1 MAYICGSSIYV
12 SLHVSGVYT
21 TIHIRQHLDG
31 MEETTGK
38 TQINRDGL
46 ILTTDEFASLLYQL
60 NAIEKSFKR
69 EEQNNS
75 ALQENVC
82 SPTLL
87 ASSKRK
93 ADSKNNNNEDQ
104 TTTGPQCK
112 VSKVDDAIKKW
123 YVSKVKSTIQKKL
136 QDDCFSCLMELPDNH
151 ICETHVND
159 ASHNYLE
166 KFFETVLNEIDSNVV
181 ITDLHLSASKSRSIT
196 SLVKRSSWH
205 HEVKCDIQND
215 TD

>member
-75 ALQENVC
+75 ALQSNVC

-93 ADSKNNNNEDQ
+93 ADSKNNNNKNQ
-104 TTTGPQCK
+104 
-112 VSKVDDAIKKW
+112 
-123 YVSKVKSTIQKKL
+123 
-136 QDDCFSCLMELPDNH
+136 EL
-151 ICETHVND
+151 V
-159 ASHNYLE
+159 
-166 KFFETVLNEIDSNVV
+166 
-181 ITDLHLSASKSRSIT
+181 
-196 SLVKRSSWH
+196 
-205 HEVKCDIQND
+205 
-215 TD
+215 

>member
-38 TQINRDGL
+38 TQINHDGL

-69 EEQNNS
+69 EEQS
-75 ALQENVC
+75 NVC

-87 ASSKRK
+87 TSSKRK

-166 KFFETVLNEIDSNVV
+166 KFFETVLNEIDSNSV
-181 ITDLHLSASKSRSIT
+181 ITDLHLPAWKSLSIT
-196 SLVKRSSWH
+196 SLVKRSSWLRLS
-205 HEVKCDIQND
+205 K
-215 TD
+215 